1 MLANGASAYFEVP
14 GGPEVKHFDGF
25 TSRRAAQPQRAPHP
39 YNEICETLQA
49 NFRTEG
55 QLAVEVSRA
64 VRGLGCLSVREPA
77 SRTVATPKVRADGV
91 HGKKIKYKLN
101 RQH

>member
-1 MLANGASAYFEVP
+1 MERVLEVP

-55 QLAVEVSRA
+55 QLAEPSKSQEPSTV
-64 VRGLGCLSVREPA
+64 LGTYPSGSQPPA
-77 SRTVATPKVRADGV
+77 RSLLPRSARMG
-91 HGKKIKYKLN
+91 YMEKLN
-101 RQH
+101 TN